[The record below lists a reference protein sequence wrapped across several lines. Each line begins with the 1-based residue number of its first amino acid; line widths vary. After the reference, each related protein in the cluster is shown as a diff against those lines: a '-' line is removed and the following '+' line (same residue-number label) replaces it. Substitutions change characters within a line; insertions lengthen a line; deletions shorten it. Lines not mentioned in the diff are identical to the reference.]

1 MGGGQEC
8 TVFHRSDTKL
18 LPGSICYR
26 ILCPCVI
33 AHLRLQC
40 CSYAYFFFAIFELK
54 SRHLQCE
61 LFGIPGHF
69 EECTLTHQGKIKTSW
84 RNKSCSLWIRTW
96 RETHQSEVVMNPKQV
111 FLSVLLFGAAGL
123 LLFMYLQVWIEE
135 QHTGNV
141 QTYGLPLNEN
151 CNGNLLLRKWWSW
164 QLYGKPGTIQHP
176 QLKCLALKRSKYFKY
191 FTVQWP
197 FALCLFWSLCHFKG
211 DPPGF
216 ISTTSVSFSQT
227 AHRSIVLIPSLICP
241 PTGTKPK

>member
-69 EECTLTHQGKIKTSW
+69 EECALTHQGKIETSW

-151 CNGNLLLRKWWSW
+151 LNGNLLLRKWWSW

-216 ISTTSVSFSQT
+216 VSTTSVSFSQT
-227 AHRSIVLIPSLICP
+227 AHRSIELIPSLICP
-241 PTGTKPK
+241 PIGTKPK